1 MHGAVDWVSSQQ
13 KMDNFVKTKILPEM
27 FECDIG
33 KILNIRNTI
42 YEKLYSESPNSK
54 VRYFRGK

>member
-13 KMDNFVKTKILPEM
+13 KMDDFVKTKILPEM

-42 YEKLYSESPNSK
+42 YETL
-54 VRYFRGK
+54 F